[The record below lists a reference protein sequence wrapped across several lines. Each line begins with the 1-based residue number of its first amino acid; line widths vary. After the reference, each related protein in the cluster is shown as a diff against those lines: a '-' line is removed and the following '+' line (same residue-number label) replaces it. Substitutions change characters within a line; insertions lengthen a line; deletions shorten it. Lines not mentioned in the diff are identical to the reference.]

1 MSPAEGIGGEAPTCS
16 WRVDVGGSHDVD
28 ALAKRVSVIS
38 ASEDGAFERH
48 IKNVTTSRAE
58 CTMRGVPAK
67 SHCELVIPLP
77 EGAAAR
83 AVAVVSGSRT
93 VELYAVRAPSYD
105 RAYVKTVRASVVLPS
120 SSETAGP
127 SEDENARRRFECV
140 AELGSVPCVA
150 LVLRLFVPS
159 SGAAAD
165 QESTL
170 GLRGVVVELKRRS
183 SPTRG
188 GGFPGAEPAEARNPP
203 MGSPLRLDALAAAT
217 RDVAGLPPGN
227 MSGMSGASAA
237 AMLAMLRGMAGGEGG
252 GDLREKARRPSLE
265 TMTIREVL
273 SFCWRR
279 ASRASSLRWLDSSAA
294 RSRRSI
300 GSSRDW
306 RRSKPGSTKS
316 STRSGWA
323 GRVDRPWRT
332 RKESG
337 TRACAATS
345 LRMANEKTSPVDA
358 REPARRILPRFDV
371 DVTRVFI

>member
-159 SGAAAD
+159 SGASAD

-188 GGFPGAEPAEARNPP
+188 GGFLGAEPAEARNPP

-252 GDLREKARRPSLE
+252 GARERESAKTDSRDDDDSRGALVLLASRVSRVESTLARFERGAFAAFDRIESRLEAFEARLDQKLNAVRLGGEGRPPMAH
-265 TMTIREVL
+265 TKREWDAGVRGDVL
-273 SFCWRR
+273 ADGEKKKKNLSGRR
-279 ASRASSLRWLDSSAA
+279 ARASA
-294 RSRRSI
+294 
-300 GSSRDW
+300 
-306 RRSKPGSTKS
+306 
-316 STRSGWA
+316 
-323 GRVDRPWRT
+323 
-332 RKESG
+332 
-337 TRACAATS
+337 
-345 LRMANEKTSPVDA
+345 
-358 REPARRILPRFDV
+358 
-371 DVTRVFI
+371 

>member
-16 WRVDVGGSHDVD
+16 WRVDMGGSHDVD

-188 GGFPGAEPAEARNPP
+188 GGFPGAESAEARNPP

-227 MSGMSGASAA
+227 LGMSGASAA
-237 AMLAMLRGMAGGEGG
+237 AMLSMLRGMASGEGG
-252 GDLREKARRPSLE
+252 GARERESAKTVSRDDDDSHSLGALASRVSRVESLLARFERGAFAAFDRIESRLEAFEARLDQLNAVRLGGEGRPPKAH
-265 TMTIREVL
+265 TKREWDAGVRGDVL
-273 SFCWRR
+273 TDGERKNLPGRR
-279 ASRASSLRWLDSSAA
+279 ARASA
-294 RSRRSI
+294 
-300 GSSRDW
+300 
-306 RRSKPGSTKS
+306 
-316 STRSGWA
+316 
-323 GRVDRPWRT
+323 
-332 RKESG
+332 
-337 TRACAATS
+337 
-345 LRMANEKTSPVDA
+345 
-358 REPARRILPRFDV
+358 
-371 DVTRVFI
+371 